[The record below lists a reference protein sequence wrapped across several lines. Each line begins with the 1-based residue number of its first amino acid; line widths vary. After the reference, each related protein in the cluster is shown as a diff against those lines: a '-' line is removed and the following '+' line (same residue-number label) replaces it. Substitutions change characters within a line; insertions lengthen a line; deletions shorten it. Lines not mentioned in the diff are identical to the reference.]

1 MIGDVIMVDKK
12 NLKNDDVY
20 DKIVDNEEKKVDP
33 SNPCDE
39 SSPDYPWVPCGLNK
53 DDSKDNK

>member
-1 MIGDVIMVDKK
+1 MIGDVFMVDKK

-20 DKIVDNEEKKVDP
+20 DKIVDP

-53 DDSKDNK
+53 DGSKDNK